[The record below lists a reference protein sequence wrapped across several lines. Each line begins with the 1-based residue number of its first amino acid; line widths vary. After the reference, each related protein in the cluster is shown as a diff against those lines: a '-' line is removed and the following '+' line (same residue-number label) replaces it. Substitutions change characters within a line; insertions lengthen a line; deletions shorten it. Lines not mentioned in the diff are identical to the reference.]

1 MAVWLIT
8 FCPQRAQ
15 RLRFLL
21 PILGCGILEPYAHWS
36 CYEDDYSDCCSGRPS
51 SFLTRVLDCAEK
63 LSCGPCRRRIKIITE
78 PLVDI
83 AAFRNLVDPAEEE
96 FLREQFTSFA
106 FSFYSTRTSLAAVE
120 YVQCAAGQARM
131 LVRLVEGTR
140 DQNTGE
146 LPQISEELA
155 TAAIRLRA
163 LSIVV
168 LLSLYLRVAFPGLR
182 ISLVQIPTIYENVMG
197 LGKLA
202 NVKRSSPCAHSRR
215 IVFIPLSFSIPV
227 W

>member
-1 MAVWLIT
+1 MIILIITLAALTLFSLAFWTVLKSSSTALAV
-8 FCPQRAQ
+8 A
-15 RLRFLL
+15 
-21 PILGCGILEPYAHWS
+21 E
-36 CYEDDYSDCCSGRPS
+36 
-51 SFLTRVLDCAEK
+51 TR
-63 LSCGPCRRRIKIITE
+63 SITE

-83 AAFRNLVDPAEEE
+83 AAFRNLVDPGEEE
-96 FLREQFTSFA
+96 FLRSNLPPRLF
-106 FSFYSTRTSLAAVE
+106 RTIQRERLLAAVE

-140 DQNTGE
+140 NQNTGE

-155 TAAIRLRA
+155 AAAIRLRA

-202 NVKRSSPCAHSRR
+202 NVKRPAQRR
-215 IVFIPLSFSIPV
+215 VLNAAG
-227 W
+227 